1 MGRRKFD
8 RAAQGILAATQWRR
22 LFRGNPQIE
31 KNIERNLQ
39 FFSND
44 IIFFWG
50 DFDIYIEYVYKVC
63 IRSFKSLKKLKEV
76 ESILRILCRCPT
88 EYSGKPRAASNPLN
102 LKMKSGLY
110 REPRILGTEFN
121 KLVQALKDGRV
132 GGDVESRA
140 NVRYLGLDL
149 HATYLP

>member
-1 MGRRKFD
+1 MITLVSCEFV
-8 RAAQGILAATQWRR
+8 QV
-22 LFRGNPQIE
+22 F
-31 KNIERNLQ
+31 
-39 FFSND
+39 
-44 IIFFWG
+44 
-50 DFDIYIEYVYKVC
+50 
-63 IRSFKSLKKLKEV
+63 LKENV
-76 ESILRILCRCPT
+76 WSRSREFYVCST